1 MSQDSIKGEA
11 ECPPRSIFHN
21 HRFAPYGVFAIL
33 WIAACVP
40 VFLPSSLPLQDYPAH
55 IARLYILHDGIANEN
70 IAAYF
75 GVNWHFVANL
85 ALEIFTYPFV
95 ELFSPDI
102 AGRIFICATFF
113 LLTSGTIRIHRAL
126 GGTGYWPYLSFLFLY
141 TDILLYG
148 FIAFLFSCGLSLWV
162 LALWLNMRQSSA
174 KLRVIVFGFL
184 SLLLLT
190 SHLFAFCFYALMV
203 GSYELSRLLDRKK
216 KGDSLINSNFLV
228 GILQFM
234 PAILLFFIMSN
245 TADAANIDILGSV
258 KSKLSGMASLIALYN
273 IKLQLGLIW
282 VLGFMLYI
290 LRDKGMI
297 TTHKYTRIFL
307 VFALIIFLASPVKAF
322 ASYYVD
328 YRMPSV
334 FVFAVIASIVTQKP
348 TLKSSWF
355 IGFLMTICLAHY
367 SYIGSRWVA
376 FEPFYDDLYEITE
389 DLQGGDTLMHV
400 TMSNLAVSKNLSS
413 PYAHAPS
420 LLTISKQIITPFIF
434 AVPQHQPIYYKQG
447 LYQYLQ
453 SDVIATII
461 PYQENGE
468 LKEEFEA
475 LNSKKY
481 AKFKYL
487 LLMKFDEDFMQ
498 ESTIWQHQKTLGIY
512 RLYKNTAY
520 KNGGEGIS
528 D

>member
-1 MSQDSIKGEA
+1 MHKRKDN
-11 ECPPRSIFHN
+11 PRITLLV
-21 HRFAPYGVFAIL
+21 PVFLIL
-33 WIAACVP
+33 WIAACIP
-40 VFLPSSLPLQDYPAH
+40 VFLPSSLPLQDYPSH
-55 IARLYILHDGIANEN
+55 IARLYILHDGILNEN

-85 ALEIFTYPFV
+85 ALEVFTYPFV
-95 ELFSPDI
+95 EIFSPDI

-113 LLTSGTIRIHRAL
+113 LLTTGTIRVHRAL
-126 GGTGYWPYLSFLFLY
+126 GGKGYWPYLSFLFLY

-148 FIAFLFSCGLSLWV
+148 FIAFLFSCGLSLWIF
-162 LALWLNMRQSSA
+162 ALWLNMRQSSA
-174 KLRVIVFGFL
+174 KLRVIVFGVL
-184 SLLLLT
+184 SLILLI

-203 GSYELSRLLDRKK
+203 GSYELSRLLERKK
-216 KGDSLINSNFLV
+216 NGDSLINSNFLV

-234 PAILLFFIMSN
+234 PAILLFIIMSN

-282 VLGFMLYI
+282 VLGFILYL

-297 TTHKYTRIFL
+297 ATHKNMRIFL
-307 VFALIIFLASPVKAF
+307 VFALIIFLVSPVKAF

-334 FVFAVIASIVTQKP
+334 FIFAAIAAIVTHKL
-348 TLKSSWF
+348 TNKSSVF
-355 IGFLMTICLAHY
+355 VGLLMIACLAHY
-367 SYIGSRWVA
+367 SYIGSRWMS
-376 FEPFYDDLYEITE
+376 FDPFYDDLYEITE

-400 TMSNLAVSKNLSS
+400 TMSNLAVSKNLAS

-420 LLTISKQIITPFIF
+420 FLTISKQVITPFIF
-434 AVPQHQPIYYKQG
+434 AVPQHQPIYYKHG

-461 PYQENGE
+461 PYQENE
-468 LKEEFEA
+468 ALIEEFDA

-481 AKFKYL
+481 TKFKYL
-487 LLMKFDEDFMQ
+487 LLIKFNEDFMRK
-498 ESTIWQHQKTLGIY
+498 STIWQHQKTLGIY
-512 RLYKNTAY
+512 RLYKNSAY
-520 KNGGEGIS
+520 KNGAEEIS
-528 D
+528 N